1 MEGKTANRKIVQS
14 VFGHIGQ
21 LPLLR
26 PLSER
31 NFRLL
36 WLGESISV
44 FGGQF
49 GGIALTWVTLQVTGS
64 GLALGTVL
72 MAAAIPNAVFMLFG
86 GVLSD
91 RFSPRW
97 LMLVSNVSRCIIVAV
112 LALLVF
118 LEAIELWHLYVLAV
132 LYGLL
137 GAFFSPALMTLIPQ
151 LVSRDRLEAGNSLVQ
166 GTMQL
171 SSLTGAAPAGF
182 LISAFGVAVAFGVD
196 AISFAVAAMMLWL
209 IKQVN
214 RQPVPS
220 TVDEV
225 KPARRF
231 RLGDTL
237 ADIRSGLRVVWG
249 TPAFKVLIPAIAV
262 VNFCFSGP
270 LSVGL
275 ASMAYSRFTGGAASL
290 GIVMAVAGGAALLGS
305 LLAGSIRLRHRGL
318 LLLGIYA
325 VRGAGMIVLGSAQ
338 DVVTASLLVAAVSL
352 TGGLANIMIIAWIQA
367 TAQPAMLGRVM
378 GLMLFA
384 SVGLQP
390 LSYAVA
396 GSLVDMNT
404 GVMFTAS
411 GILILVTGLYLAAN
425 RVIRTLD

>member
-1 MEGKTANRKIVQS
+1 MEGKTANGKIVKS
-14 VFGHIGQ
+14 VFGRIGQ

-26 PLSER
+26 PLAER

-49 GGIALTWVTLQVTGS
+49 GSIALTWVTLQVTGS

-97 LMLVSNVSRCIIVAV
+97 LMLISNISRCIIVAV

-118 LEAIELWHLYVLAV
+118 LEAVELWHLYVLAV
-132 LYGLL
+132 LYGLM
-137 GAFFSPALMTLIPQ
+137 GAFFSPALMTLIPR
-151 LVSRDRLEAGNSLVQ
+151 LVGRDRLEAGNSLVQ

-196 AISFAVAAMMLWL
+196 AISFAVAALMLWL

-214 RQPVPS
+214 GQSGSS
-220 TVDEV
+220 TGDEV

-231 RLGDTL
+231 RFSDTL

-249 TPAFKVLIPAIAV
+249 NPAFKVLIPAIAV

-270 LSVGL
+270 LNVGL
-275 ASMAYSRFTGGAASL
+275 ASMAYSRFAGGATSL
-290 GIVMAVAGGAALLGS
+290 GIVMAVAGGAALFGS

-325 VRGAGMIVLGSAQ
+325 VRGAGMILLGSAQ

-352 TGGLANIMIIAWIQA
+352 TSGLANIMIIAWIQA
-367 TAQPAMLGRVM
+367 TAQPEMLGRVM

-384 SVGLQP
+384 SAGLQP

-396 GSLVDMNT
+396 GSLVDLNT
-404 GVMFTAS
+404 GIMFTAS
-411 GILILVTGLYLAAN
+411 GVLILITGLYLATN